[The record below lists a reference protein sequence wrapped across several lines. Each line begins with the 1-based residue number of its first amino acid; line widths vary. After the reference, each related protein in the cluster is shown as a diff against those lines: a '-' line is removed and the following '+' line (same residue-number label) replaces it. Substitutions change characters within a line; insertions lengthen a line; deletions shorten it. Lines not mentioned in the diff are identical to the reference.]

1 MKDFLICITMDC
13 WKFERGGFCQDTE
26 EEEESVI
33 TYPHLRILSITSAD
47 NPRSNSPQFTSLNI
61 IIRIYVQLQAPG
73 EEHMPQCPRAGD
85 ANATRCCHLGNALT
99 NFTGDK

>member
-73 EEHMPQCPRAGD
+73 EEHMLVMPMPLGA
-85 ANATRCCHLGNALT
+85 AT
-99 NFTGDK
+99 